1 MPGTVINVGKNKYRL
16 YVSNG
21 SDARGH
27 PIRHTKTITAKS
39 EYDAKRQLNEFFLTV
54 KKKPGGNQSR
64 IKFAAF
70 YKIWKERQGPLLS
83 PTTYDTY
90 VAAIEDRIIPYF
102 GSMQL
107 KRINET
113 QIQTFFD
120 ELRVDGERHDG
131 RQGKLA
137 PASIF
142 KFFRIL
148 RAMMNRAVAWH
159 YLTENP
165 CNRIEPEERPKPNYK
180 PRQILQKNELSE
192 FLAALFT
199 KKDTATNVKYKLM
212 VYLLLISGLRRGELY
227 ALTWA
232 DVDME
237 NKRLTVNK
245 SAYTIKGNQRGTK
258 EPKTA
263 LSNRAVFFDDLATQ
277 LLKLHK
283 EHQAK
288 WLAKHKVSNPG
299 KYLFLATEG
308 RNGGMEAERAN
319 PSSLYHWLRHFTRAN
334 GLPHISV
341 HALRHTAASYA
352 LAGGADILSVQ
363 SMLGHA
369 KISTTGMYLH
379 VLEENK
385 ISTAHRLSSAYAEM
399 LNPVKPETPKT

>member
-1 MPGTVINVGKNKYRL
+1 MPGTLINIGKNKYRL

-27 PIRHTKTITAKS
+27 PIRYTKTIAAKS
-39 EYDAKRQLNEFFLTV
+39 DFDAKRQLNEFYLSI
-54 KKKPGGNQSR
+54 KKKPMGNHSR
-64 IKFAAF
+64 IKFDSF

-120 ELRVDGERHDG
+120 DLRVDGERHDG
-131 RQGKLA
+131 KKGKLA

-142 KFFRIL
+142 KFYRIL
-148 RAMMNRAVAWH
+148 RSMLNRAVAWH
-159 YLTENP
+159 YLAENP

-180 PRQILQKNELSE
+180 PRQILQKNELSK

-227 ALTWA
+227 ALTWN
-232 DVDME
+232 DIDLD
-237 NKRLTVNK
+237 NRRLMVNK
-245 SAYTIKGNQRGTK
+245 SAFTIKGNQRGTK
-258 EPKTA
+258 APKTA
-263 LSNRAVFFDDLATQ
+263 LSNRIVYFDSTVEQ
-277 LLKLHK
+277 LLLLHQ
-283 EHQAK
+283 ERQQK
-288 WLAKHKVSNPG
+288 WLEKHKVSNPG
-299 KYLFLATEG
+299 QHLFLAIEG
-308 RNGGMEAERAN
+308 RNRGAEAIRAN

-334 GLPHISV
+334 NLPDMSV
-341 HALRHTAASYA
+341 HSLRHTAASYA
-352 LAGGADILSVQ
+352 LVNGADLLSVQ
-363 SMLGHA
+363 SMLGHT
-369 KISTTGMYLH
+369 KLSTTSIYLH
-379 VLEENK
+379 SLEENK
-385 ISTAHRLSSAYAEM
+385 VSTAHKLSNAYGEM
-399 LNPVKPETPKT
+399 IKPKKPQV

>member
-1 MPGTVINVGKNKYRL
+1 MPGTLINIGKNKYRL

-27 PIRHTKTITAKS
+27 PIRCTKTITAKS
-39 EYDAKRQLNEFFLTV
+39 DRDAKRQLNEFYWAI
-54 KKKPGGNQSR
+54 KKRPAGNQSK

-120 ELRVDGERHDG
+120 DLRVDGERHDG
-131 RQGKLA
+131 KRGKLA

-148 RAMMNRAVAWH
+148 RAMLNRAVVWH

-165 CNRIEPEERPKPNYK
+165 CNRIDPEERPKPHYK

-192 FLAALFT
+192 FLRVLFD

-212 VYLLLISGLRRGELY
+212 IYLLLITGIRRGELY
-227 ALTWA
+227 ALTWN
-232 DVDME
+232 DVDMV
-237 NKRLTVNK
+237 NRRLNINK
-245 SAYTIKGNQRGTK
+245 SAYTMKGNQRGTK
-258 EPKTA
+258 TPKTA
-263 LSNRAVFFDDLATQ
+263 LSNRAVFFDEHAVQ
-277 LLKLHK
+277 LLTLHK
-283 EHQAK
+283 EKQEK
-288 WLAKHKVSNPG
+288 WLARHKLSNPG
-299 KYLFLATEG
+299 QYLFLATEG
-308 RNGGMEAERAN
+308 RNGGTKVERAN
-319 PSSLYHWLRHFTRAN
+319 PSSLYHWLRNFTRAN
-334 GLPHISV
+334 RLPHISV
-341 HALRHTAASYA
+341 HLLRHTAASYA
-352 LAGGADILSVQ
+352 LAGGADILAVQ

-369 KISTTGMYLH
+369 KVSTTGIYLH

-385 ISTAHRLSSAYAEM
+385 VTTAHRLSSIYLEM
-399 LNPVKPETPKT
+399 LNPVRPETPQT

>member
-1 MPGTVINVGKNKYRL
+1 MPGTVVSVGKNKYRL

-27 PIRHTKTITAKS
+27 PIRHTKTIIAKS
-39 EYDAKRQLNEFFLTV
+39 EFDAKRQLNEFFLAV
-54 KKKPGGNQSR
+54 KKKPAGNPSR
-64 IKFAAF
+64 IKFFAF
-70 YKIWKERQGPLLS
+70 YKIWKERHGPLLS
-83 PTTYDTY
+83 PTTFDTY

-102 GSMQL
+102 GNTQL
-107 KRINET
+107 KRISET
-113 QIQTFFD
+113 QILAFLE
-120 ELRVDGERHDG
+120 ELQIDGERHDG
-131 RQGKLA
+131 RRGKLA

-142 KFFRIL
+142 KFYRIL
-148 RAMMNRAVAWH
+148 RAMLNRAVSWH

-165 CNRIEPEERPKPNYK
+165 CNRIETEERPKPNYK

-192 FLAALFT
+192 FLAALFS

-245 SAYTIKGNQRGTK
+245 SAYTVKGNQRGTK

-288 WLAKHKVSNPG
+288 WLARHKVSNPG
-299 KYLFLATEG
+299 QYLFLATED
-308 RNGGMEAERAN
+308 RGGAKEAERAN
-319 PSSLYHWLRHFTRAN
+319 PSSLYHWLRNFTRTN

-352 LAGGADILSVQ
+352 LAGGADLLSVQ
-363 SMLGHA
+363 AMLGHA
-369 KISTTGMYLH
+369 KISTTGIYLH
-379 VLEENK
+379 VLEDNK
-385 ISTAHRLSSAYAEM
+385 ISTTRRLSSTYADM
-399 LNPVKPETPKT
+399 LNSSVSETPKS

>member
-1 MPGTVINVGKNKYRL
+1 MPGTYVKIGPEKYRL

-39 EYDAKRQLNEFFLTV
+39 EYDAKRQLNEFYLSV
-54 KKKPGGNQSR
+54 KKKPAGNQSR
-64 IKFAAF
+64 MKFAAF
-70 YKIWKERQGPLLS
+70 YKIWKERHGPLLS

-90 VAAIEDRIIPYF
+90 VLAIEDRIIPYF
-102 GSMQL
+102 GNMQL

-113 QIQTFFD
+113 QVQGFIE
-120 ELRVDGERHDG
+120 ELRIDGERHDG
-131 RQGKLA
+131 RKGKLA

-142 KFFRIL
+142 KFYRIL
-148 RAMMNRAVAWH
+148 RAMLNRAVAWH
-159 YLTENP
+159 YLTDNP

-192 FLAALFT
+192 FLAALFS
-199 KKDTATNVKYKLM
+199 KKDTTTNVKYKLM

-227 ALTWA
+227 ALTWD
-232 DVDME
+232 DVDIE

-245 SAYTIKGNQRGTK
+245 SAYTVKGNQRGTK

-277 LLKLHK
+277 LLKIHK

-288 WLAKHKVSNPG
+288 WLARHKVSNPRQ
-299 KYLFLATEG
+299 YLFLATED
-308 RNGGMEAERAN
+308 RGGAKEAERAN
-319 PSSLYHWLRHFTRAN
+319 PSSLYHWLRNFTRTN

-352 LAGGADILSVQ
+352 LAAGADILSVQ
-363 SMLGHA
+363 SMLGHT
-369 KISTTGMYLH
+369 KLSTTSIYLH
-379 VLEENK
+379 GLEESK
-385 ISTAHRLSSAYAEM
+385 LLAARRLSSAYGEI
-399 LNPVKPETPKT
+399 LKPDKPET

>member
-1 MPGTVINVGKNKYRL
+1 MPGTLINIGKNKYRL

-27 PIRHTKTITAKS
+27 PIRHTKTIIAKS
-39 EYDAKRQLNEFFLTV
+39 ELDAKRQLNEFYWAI
-54 KKKPGGNQSR
+54 KKRPAGNQSK

-120 ELRVDGERHDG
+120 ELRIEGERHDG
-131 RQGKLA
+131 KKGKLA
-137 PASIF
+137 PASVF
-142 KFFRIL
+142 KFYRIL
-148 RAMMNRAVAWH
+148 RAMLNRAVTWH

-180 PRQILQKNELSE
+180 ARQILQKNELAE
-192 FLAALFT
+192 FLKVVFKMKET
-199 KKDTATNVKYKLM
+199 MTNTKYKLM
-212 VYLLLISGLRRGELY
+212 IYLLLISGIRRGELY
-227 ALTWA
+227 ALTWD
-232 DVDME
+232 DVDLE
-237 NKRLTVNK
+237 NKRLSVSK
-245 SAYTIKGNQRGTK
+245 SAYAVKGNQRGTK
-258 EPKTA
+258 KPKTL

-277 LLKLHK
+277 LFKLHK
-283 EHQAK
+283 EHQEK
-288 WLAKHKVSNPG
+288 WLARHKVSNPG

-308 RNGGMEAERAN
+308 RKGGMEAVRAN
-319 PSSLYHWLRHFTRAN
+319 PSSLYHWLRHFTHIN

-341 HALRHTAASYA
+341 HLLRHTAASYA

-369 KISTTGMYLH
+369 KISTTGIYLH

-385 ISTAHRLSSAYAEM
+385 ISTARRLSSAYAEM
-399 LNPVKPETPKT
+399 LSPVKPETPKT